1 MARFCTFRWCDD
13 LDGRDAVET
22 VEFAI
27 DRRRYSIDLSSENAA
42 RLRAVLAEYLAAARV
57 VGPPVGNRAA
67 TISATSRA
75 PGTPRLPAPTA
86 VAAPSP
92 QKQVPAATATTP
104 ESTSASSSAVVV
116 DRWQVKA
123 MRQWA
128 RRHGYEVPSKGRL
141 PDRVVAAYHQ
151 QAGSRRINIR
161 TA

>member
-75 PGTPRLPAPTA
+75 PGTPRLPPH
-86 VAAPSP
+86 SCGSSE
-92 QKQVPAATATTP
+92 PAEAGACGYCDDTRVDFC
-104 ESTSASSSAVVV
+104 VVV
-116 DRWQVKA
+116 S
-123 MRQWA
+123 
-128 RRHGYEVPSKGRL
+128 GGGGS
-141 PDRVVAAYHQ
+141 VAGQGDASVGP
-151 QAGSRRINIR
+151 ASWL
-161 TA
+161 